1 MDSMDF
7 CTDQVPPSLVRF
19 RSRLRFELSDL
30 VQEDA
35 ELHFEQQFLLSR
47 FFVEL
52 ATDQDLNG
60 TVQDIYARYKRA
72 LFAFYKPE

>member
-1 MDSMDF
+1 MQPII
-7 CTDQVPPSLVRF
+7 DQVAPSLVRL

-60 TVQDIYARYKRA
+60 TVLEVYDRYKRA

>member
-7 CTDQVPPSLVRF
+7 SIDQVPPSLVRL

-30 VQEDA
+30 VQYDA
-35 ELHFEQQFLLSR
+35 ELHFEQQRLLSR

-60 TVQDIYARYKRA
+60 SVQDIYDRYKRA
-72 LFAFYKPE
+72 LFAFHKGS